1 MDVCCEVSDSDPDY
15 SDDGGLFSDCVDD
28 YDTDVT
34 GETSSDDSSNSE
46 DSHEEW
52 DDYKLPP
59 PEHYAAEEANLDPSK
74 LRERLYKDSTIYG
87 KDRARDH
94 WERFCEYMHRDVS
107 HAYRT
112 LSIQSLKAFFS
123 WACDQRRGK
132 DGRRRSGIKNIS
144 SLETFWKQYSQV
156 YKEDNGN
163 DIDPLIMKQAQDVI
177 NLVADEKKL
186 SREKRLKATMYVED
200 LAEYLRVLLT
210 TTDMHFLVGWER
222 IQLILFCQLAGYTGH
237 RPEALTQLRYRH
249 LELSLVRD
257 PASNLATLFI
267 GLTGEFTKAYLG
279 DKDANTFWLP
289 EIIYDPTL
297 VLSPHVFLLGL
308 LFHAKA
314 FKSPYIRCPEDLYDL
329 GILDELN
336 EQKIPLRDDLA
347 ENFLFCQVVREG
359 EGVRIA
365 HEIKA
370 TTASLRNRMKK
381 CGEITGF
388 EYPVGPYALR
398 RAAGKEWNETDV
410 SDSLQNLMLQHQK
423 IDMYLKYYLDRNIN
437 VDVMKTFRDSSL
449 DHCIDE
455 SRKALLK
462 RICSMIQSIDPRR
475 PWKLTPEQSK
485 SVNEQPR
492 ILALSKRVTR
502 LKKHV
507 DRSAKWLGG
516 GTGERYKQRFKMG
529 RPGAERY
536 RKKLNKH
543 ESTDDKHHRA
553 VRRLRSEKQR
563 ARLQLKREMLERYR
577 EEQPLKDIAQQ
588 LSGKLID
595 EDVKDAMES
604 ELQRRIKA
612 EGPLCRRRFRETR
625 PTPAPST
632 PAEPEGI
639 RTPSWNERIS
649 AVVREVCT
657 TSTAIDPARR
667 SKKRSKICFL
677 CLQNSNLLPA
687 DRVYSFKTPGD
698 LTKHYQRRHLEK
710 FQPMGCGICR
720 VRLETL
726 TALLI
731 HAEVAHGTVT
741 RAPKY
746 RMPERPATHASTR
759 VATVSRSHP
768 LPNSQSMWS

>member
-1 MDVCCEVSDSDPDY
+1 MMMAGSTMDVCCEVSDSDPDY

-144 SLETFWKQYSQV
+144 SLETFWKQRR
-156 YKEDNGN
+156 
-163 DIDPLIMKQAQDVI
+163 IVI

-388 EYPVGPYALR
+388 EYPVGPYAFR

-462 RICSMIQSIDPRR
+462 RIFSMIQSIDPRR

-595 EDVKDAMES
+595 EDVKDAMELGS
-604 ELQRRIKA
+604 RRAHSAVGVSARLDQPPRHQHQLSQKESAPHHGTSASVQWFEKSAPLRPPLIPPAGPRSDQKSASSACRILTFCLQI
-612 EGPLCRRRFRETR
+612 G
-625 PTPAPST
+625 ST
-632 PAEPEGI
+632 PS
-639 RTPSWNERIS
+639 RHT
-649 AVVREVCT
+649 
-657 TSTAIDPARR
+657 
-667 SKKRSKICFL
+667 
-677 CLQNSNLLPA
+677 
-687 DRVYSFKTPGD
+687 GD

-759 VATVSRSHP
+759 VATTWSGP
-768 LPNSQSMWS
+768 SQIVHNLW